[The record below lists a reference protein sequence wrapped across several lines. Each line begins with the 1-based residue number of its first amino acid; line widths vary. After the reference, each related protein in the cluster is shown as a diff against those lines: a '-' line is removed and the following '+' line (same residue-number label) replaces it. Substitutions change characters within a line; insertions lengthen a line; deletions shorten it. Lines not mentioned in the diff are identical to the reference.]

1 MLNIVYQKALQMV
14 SGVGNAPKMLLLGL
28 YSCSKH
34 CTHHTSMHAGF
45 SAKPH
50 FLLLSA
56 GVAVLLKDSDAVH
69 VFTFCFIAQ
78 FPSALF
84 EQSTFKH
91 VPLVLHFLKRYIK
104 KTIFILF
111 IHILKTLH
119 DAWMVI
125 LH

>member
-14 SGVGNAPKMLLLGL
+14 SGVGNAPKMLLLSL

-56 GVAVLLKDSDAVH
+56 GVDVLLKDSDAVH

-91 VPLVLHFLKRYIK
+91 VPLVPHFLKRYMK
-104 KTIFILF
+104 KSFLFCLF
-111 IHILKTLH
+111 IF
-119 DAWMVI
+119 
-125 LH
+125 

>member
-14 SGVGNAPKMLLLGL
+14 SGVGNAPKVLLLSL
-28 YSCSKH
+28 YSCSKY

-56 GVAVLLKDSDAVH
+56 GVDVLLKDSDAVH
-69 VFTFCFIAQ
+69 FFTFWFIAQ

-84 EQSTFKH
+84 EQSIFKR
-91 VPLVLHFLKRYIK
+91 VPLVLHFLKRYMK
-104 KTIFILF
+104 KKNFLFCLF
-111 IHILKTLH
+111 IF
-119 DAWMVI
+119 
-125 LH
+125 